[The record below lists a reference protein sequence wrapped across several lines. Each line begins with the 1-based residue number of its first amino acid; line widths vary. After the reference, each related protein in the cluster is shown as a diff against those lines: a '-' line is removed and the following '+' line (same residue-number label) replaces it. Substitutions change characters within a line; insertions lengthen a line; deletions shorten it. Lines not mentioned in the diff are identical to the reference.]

1 MNEDK
6 DTTFDL
12 KDADYGD
19 DDDYKGDVKS
29 KDYGDNRPEKVEMIQ
44 NSSSPSA
51 PSPDSSGKVKTEFQ
65 QNSLDFKLN
74 SLSSA
79 TLC

>member
-29 KDYGDNRPEKVEMIQ
+29 KDYGDNRPEKVE

-51 PSPDSSGKVKTEFQ
+51 PSPDSSGKVKAEFQ
-65 QNSLDFKLN
+65 QNSFDFN
-74 SLSSA
+74 FFY
-79 TLC
+79 

>member
-29 KDYGDNRPEKVEMIQ
+29 KDYGDNRPEKVIQ

-65 QNSLDFKLN
+65 QNSLDFNKFY
-74 SLSSA
+74 
-79 TLC
+79 

>member
-29 KDYGDNRPEKVEMIQ
+29 KDYGDNRPEKVERIQ
-44 NSSSPSA
+44 NSPSA

-65 QNSLDFKLN
+65 QNSLDFNKFY
-74 SLSSA
+74 
-79 TLC
+79 